1 MTIALKNTAAGNLRT
16 AAETFCRTLPHAEAP
31 YSSRAWGHDLH
42 SLCSYQG
49 KLKPAIAAHLVANFT
64 RPGDRILDP
73 LSGAGTIPLEAHLQ
87 GRVALGNDLQEL
99 AYVLTTAK
107 VANLSHADV
116 FSAIG
121 ELEAA
126 INERLLDPTADV
138 SFGFNGPVSEYFH
151 PDTLRE
157 LVSARGWVRK
167 KLAQAASPA
176 EAFVIAC
183 LMHVLHGN
191 RPYALSRTSHPVT
204 PFRPTGDAEYKSVV
218 DRVSTKAAR
227 ALAAPKLPGVMD
239 GSATLGDYRTLALES
254 PVDAVITSPPFAE
267 STRFYIANWMRLW
280 MSGWDEEDFKR
291 RADAFLETQQKKSFA
306 VYREFFSACHRWLK
320 PGGTVILHLGRTA
333 KVSMTEQL
341 VPLASDAFEVVYAGE
356 ECVGGREKFGI
367 RDQGATKVHEY
378 LFLTAR

>member
-1 MTIALKNTAAGNLRT
+1 MSRAALRT
-16 AAETFCRTLPHAEAP
+16 AAETFCQTLPHTEAP
-31 YSSRAWGHDLH
+31 YSSRAWGHNLH

-64 RPGDRILDP
+64 SPGDLILDP

-87 GRVALGNDLQEL
+87 GRIALGNDLQEL
-99 AYVLTTAK
+99 AYALTAAK
-107 VANLSHADV
+107 VSSLRQSEV
-116 FSAIG
+116 FASIG
-121 ELEAA
+121 DLEVT
-126 INERLLDPTADV
+126 IRERTFDPSADV

-151 PDTLRE
+151 ADTLGE
-157 LVSARGWVRK
+157 LVSARSWVRRT
-167 KLAQAASPA
+167 LAAGPSPA
-176 EAFVIAC
+176 DAFVIAC

-218 DRVSTKAAR
+218 EHVTKKAVR
-227 ALAAPKLPGVMD
+227 ALAAPKLPGVLD
-239 GSATLGDYRTLALES
+239 GQATLGDYRNLVLEK

-280 MSGWDEEDFKR
+280 MSGWDEDDFKL
-291 RADAFLETQQKKSFA
+291 RADAFLERQQKKSFD
-306 VYREFFSACHRWLK
+306 VYREFFAACHGWLK

-333 KVSMTEQL
+333 KVSMSEQL
-341 VPLASDAFEVVYAGE
+341 TPMAKEAFDVVYAGE

-378 LFLTAR
+378 LFLSAR